1 MSAIAICSSFD
12 SDGNFIEESF
22 GLHDNQPCFDVEAWR
37 SRIIELF
44 SRENDV
50 RWEIGDCLLEGEQF
64 YPAPPDGEY
73 PGMGFYTEV
82 AAITGRSKN
91 TLRDLA
97 STARRV
103 SPSVRTDRLSWSH
116 HRVLINALPKSDEDT
131 VRKWLTKAVD
141 EQMTVS
147 ALQKALKPPK
157 PTDKKSF
164 HVTVTLLVWETLKN
178 IADDERRRVQAVAAE
193 ILAEYAASD
202 EGTIRRELAKKRVT
216 ERRRKRRQ
224 EVGRR
229 VARSYN
235 PLRLEM

>member
-1 MSAIAICSSFD
+1 MSAIANLSSFD
-12 SDGNFIEESF
+12 CDGNFNEEF
-22 GLHDNQPCFDVEAWR
+22 VLHDNQPCFDVEAWR
-37 SRIIELF
+37 SRIIALVE
-44 SRENDV
+44 RENDV
-50 RWEIGDCLLEGEQF
+50 KWEIGDCLVEGEQY

-73 PGMGFYTEV
+73 PGMGFYTEI
-82 AAITGRSKN
+82 AAITGLSKN

-116 HRVLINALPKSDEDT
+116 HRVLINALPESDEDN

-147 ALQKALKPPK
+147 ALRKALRPPK
-157 PTDKKSF
+157 PSDEKSF
-164 HVTVTLLVWETLKN
+164 HITVPLLVWETLKD
-178 IADDERRRVQAVAAE
+178 IADDERRKVQAVAAKL
-193 ILAEYAASD
+193 LAEYAASE
-202 EGTIRRELAKKRVT
+202 EGTIRRDFAKKRVT